1 MDGLLSKSF
10 NNLIES
16 ENYDAAHKI
25 IKQAISLGYPS
36 ELINTWK
43 RRLDQLEITHRHP
56 LDYAPEP
63 TINDSIFSCPP
74 GLELRRCFRANIEG
88 YFIKNKIEINLTDQI
103 VDLVFLSLIHI

>member
-1 MDGLLSKSF
+1 MDGLLSTKF
-10 NNLIES
+10 NNFIES
-16 ENYDAAHKI
+16 ENYDGAYKI
-25 IKQAISLGYPS
+25 IKQAINLEYPS
-36 ELINTWK
+36 GLINIWK
-43 RRLDQLEITHRHP
+43 RRLDQLETTHRHP

-103 VDLVFLSLIHI
+103 VDLVFNNLDQ